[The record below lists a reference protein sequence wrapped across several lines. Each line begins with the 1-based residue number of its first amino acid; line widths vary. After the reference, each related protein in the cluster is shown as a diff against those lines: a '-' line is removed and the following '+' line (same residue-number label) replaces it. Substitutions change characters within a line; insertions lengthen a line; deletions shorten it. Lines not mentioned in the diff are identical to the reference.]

1 MMRFGSIPQNPSRA
15 HQAVPE
21 VYRFLALC
29 LVLWLA
35 VGATAADSPSASQTG
50 PPVPPDHAKKMAQGL
65 ELFKTDVR
73 GLLTQHCI
81 TCHGGDKVKGDL
93 DLTTRE
99 GLLRGG
105 ASGPAIVPG
114 KAAESRLYKLITHA
128 EKPHMPQKAA
138 KLSDPAIAR
147 IATWIDAGAP
157 YDKPLREKGPVAK
170 GRPNVTEEDRQFWSF
185 QPLKQVT
192 PPSVKNQSWC
202 RTPIDPFVLA
212 RLEARGL
219 TGNPPAD
226 RRHLIRRAFFDLIG
240 LPPTPQEVEAFLNDP
255 APDAFEKLIDRLLAN
270 PHYGERWG
278 RHWLDLARFAE
289 SHGYEQ
295 DYDRPS
301 AYHFRDFVI
310 KALNEDM
317 PYDQF
322 VKWQIAGDELEPDN
336 PPALMATGY
345 LAAGTHATQITANQV
360 EKERYD
366 ELDDMA
372 ATIGTSM
379 LGVTIGCARC
389 HDHKFDPIPQKDYY
403 RLVSTFTTTVR
414 SELDLDLHPE
424 RYRRAKAEFDRRHA
438 PLVAALER
446 FENEQ
451 LPRRL
456 DNWLKTTPRP
466 PQPRWLILE
475 PVSFKSKGGATLTR
489 LEDASYLVSGTNPAS
504 DTYTVV
510 AHTPLQGIT
519 AVRLEALAHPSMVKG
534 GPGRASNG
542 NFALSDF
549 RLTVTPLGAKT
560 GAKTQPMPVK
570 LVNPMATFEQK
581 GLPVKAAIDDDKKS
595 AWAVDPQ
602 FGKDHAAVFELEK
615 PIGFEGGTILTFTL
629 KFENNTGHNIGRPR
643 LAVSTLP
650 NPACL
655 TGDQGP
661 HHLVL
666 EIQRI
671 LQTPAERWT
680 AEQKAALQKWYRT
693 TDPDWQKLHQAV
705 QDHLHKAPQPH
716 LTKILVAS
724 EGVKPLRLHTQGAD
738 FFDKTY
744 FLKRGDLNQK
754 EGEAP
759 QSFLQVLMRAPEG
772 EKHWQVAP
780 PPGWRTSYRRRSL
793 ANWIT
798 DTEAGAGPLLARV
811 IVNRVW
817 QHHLGR
823 GIVATPS
830 DFGAQGERPTHP
842 ALLDW
847 LAGELIRQGWRLKPI
862 HKLIMTSAVYRQSA
876 GFDPGRAS
884 VDPNNTLYGQWS
896 RRRLEGEV
904 IRDAMLAVSGGLDQ
918 TMFGP
923 GTLNESHRR
932 RSIYFTIKRSQ
943 LIPMMILFD
952 GPDTLQ
958 SMPSRPSTTTAPQ
971 AMALMNHPQVRAYA
985 RAFGQRLLPP
995 DKGSLAEAVRTG
1007 YLLALGRL
1015 PGQDELAET
1024 LAFLQRQAASYRAGG
1039 KQEALEL
1046 ALADFC
1052 QALMSLNEFVYVD

>member
-1 MMRFGSIPQNPSRA
+1 MIYDEVILRRSLHCNPPLPAPTRFVI
-15 HQAVPE
+15 
-21 VYRFLALC
+21 LAL
-29 LVLWLA
+29 A
-35 VGATAADSPSASQTG
+35 VMLTATVTAADTPPPSSSNL
-50 PPVPPDHAKKMAQGL
+50 PVPPDHAKKMAQGL
-65 ELFKTDVR
+65 ELFRTHVG

-81 TCHGGDKVKGDL
+81 TCHGADKIKGDL

-105 ASGPAIVPG
+105 TAGPAVVPG
-114 KAAESRLYKLITHA
+114 KAMESRLHKLISHA

-138 KLSDPAIAR
+138 KLPDQAIAQ
-147 IATWIDAGAP
+147 IAAWIDAGAP
-157 YDKPLREKGPVAK
+157 YDKPLVANAPVAK
-170 GRPNVTEEDRQFWSF
+170 GRPNVTDEDRQFWSF
-185 QPLKQVT
+185 QPLKPGR
-192 PPSVKNQSWC
+192 PPAAKNPVWC
-202 RTPIDPFVLA
+202 RTPIDQFVMA
-212 RLEARGL
+212 KLETNGIAA
-219 TGNPPAD
+219 NPPAD
-226 RRHLIRRAFFDLIG
+226 RRHLIRRAYFDLIG
-240 LPPTPQEVEAFLNDP
+240 LPPTPEAIEAFENDP
-255 APDAFEKLIDRLLAN
+255 APDAYEKVVNRLLAS
-270 PHYGERWG
+270 PHYGEQWG

-310 KALNEDM
+310 QALNQDM

-322 VKWQIAGDELEPDN
+322 VKWQIAGDEFAPDDAL
-336 PPALMATGY
+336 ALMATGY

-403 RLVSTFTTTVR
+403 RLVSTFTSTVR
-414 SELDLDLHPE
+414 SEMELDFHPE
-424 RYRRAKAEFDRRHA
+424 RFRAAKAEFDRQHR
-438 PLVAALER
+438 PLVEALER
-446 FENEQ
+446 FEKEH
-451 LPRRL
+451 LPARL
-456 DNWLKTTPRP
+456 EKWLKTAARP

-475 PVSFKSKGGATLTR
+475 PISFKSNGGATLTR
-489 LEDASYLVSGTNPAS
+489 LKDLSYLASGTNPAS

-510 AHTPLQGIT
+510 AKTPLQGIT

-549 RLTVTPLGAKT
+549 RLTAAPRGSEGGEKV
-560 GAKTQPMPVK
+560 QPIAVK
-570 LVNPMATFEQK
+570 LVNPKATFEQK

-602 FGKDHAAVFELEK
+602 FGMDHAAVFELDNA
-615 PIGFEGGTILTFTL
+615 IGFNEGTVLTFTL

-643 LAVSTLP
+643 LAVSNMP
-650 NPACL
+650 NPADL
-655 TGDQGP
+655 GGESGL
-661 HHLVL
+661 HHQVL

-671 LQTPAERWT
+671 LQIPRERWT
-680 AEQKAALQKWYRT
+680 AEQKASVSKWYRT
-693 TDPDWQKLHQAV
+693 TDLDWQKLNQAV
-705 QDHLHKAPQPH
+705 QDHLQKAPQPQ
-716 LTKILVAS
+716 LTKVLVAS
-724 EGVKPLRLHTQGAD
+724 EGVKPIRLHTQGAD

-759 QSFLQVLMRAPEG
+759 QGFLQVLMRTPEA

-780 PPGWRTSYRRRSL
+780 PQGWRTSYRRRSL

-798 DTEAGAGPLLARV
+798 DANAGAGHLLARV
-811 IVNRVW
+811 IVNRLW

-842 ALLDW
+842 ELLDW
-847 LAGELIRQGWRLKPI
+847 LAAELIRQGWRLKPI
-862 HKLIMTSAVYRQSA
+862 HRLIMTSSVYRQNA
-876 GFDPGRAS
+876 EFDPERAH
-884 VDPNNTLYGQWS
+884 VDPNNRLYWHWS

-904 IRDAMLAVSGGLDQ
+904 IRDAMLAVSGSLDQ

-923 GTLNESHRR
+923 GSLKEDHRR

-943 LIPMMILFD
+943 LIPLMILFD

-958 SMPSRPSTTTAPQ
+958 SMPNRPSTTTAPQ

-985 RAFGQRLLPP
+985 RNLALRLQPP
-995 DKGSLAEAVRTG
+995 DDSSLAEAAQTG
-1007 YLLALGRL
+1007 YRLALGRL
-1015 PGQDELAET
+1015 PKQDELAAT
-1024 LAFLQRQAASYRAGG
+1024 LVFLQSQVASYRAAG
-1039 KQEALEL
+1039 KPEALQF